1 MVRRFNSIITNGTR
15 HILNVNTSTRNVEPG
30 RKDVSD
36 VSSILKGV
44 REATDILP
52 CPHCTASSGSVAF
65 ENTPDSGSPLAVT
78 PEDSL
83 AGQLTDLSLSFG
95 DAKLQYDDGDKELID
110 LKTQKWELVE
120 DVSPILVAY
129 CDADYAGDHD
139 IRRSISGYVC
149 CSGQEQ
155 FHGAAKDNQLFLYQP
170 LKPSDYATIE
180 GAASAD
186 QL

>member
-1 MVRRFNSIITNGTR
+1 MHTNQGSSDIVEKLSRLIIER
-15 HILNVNTSTRNVEPG
+15 QQ
-30 RKDVSD
+30 K
-36 VSSILKGV
+36 
-44 REATDILP
+44 ILP

-78 PEDSL
+78 PKDSL

-95 DAKLQYDDGDKELID
+95 DANVQYDDGDKELID
-110 LKTQKWELVE
+110 LKTQK
-120 DVSPILVAY
+120 LVAY